1 MMKRS
6 AIGKHKHKIYSG
18 VYLTN
23 RFHVAMYVLVIGH
36 R

>member
-6 AIGKHKHKIYSG
+6 VIGKHKHKIYCG

-23 RFHVAMYVLVIGH
+23 RFHVAMHVFSN
-36 R
+36 RS